1 MIAIIQA
8 RSSSKRFKNKVMKIV
23 YGKPLISYVIESVKK
38 SKKIKKIVVA
48 TSTNKSDDKL
58 VNFLI
63 KNKINF
69 YRGSLANVAMRLLD
83 AAKIYRVPYFVRIS
97 GDSPFIDY
105 KLINRAID
113 IKKKLFNKY
122 DLITNI
128 FPRTFSSGMSV
139 EIIKTKSLEKTI
151 NKFSKFDLEHVTAY
165 FYKNHNSFKIKN
177 FKSQKKTKIKYS
189 IDRPIEINRL
199 RRLFKNFP
207 DDKKN

>member
-113 IKKKLFNKY
+113 IKKKLSNKY

-128 FPRTFSSGMSV
+128 FPRTFPSGMSV
-139 EIIKTKSLEKTI
+139 EIIKTKTLEKTI
-151 NKFSKFDLEHVTAY
+151 DKFSKFDLEHVTPY
-165 FYKNHNSFKIKN
+165 FYNNHKFFKIRN
-177 FKSQKKTKIKYS
+177 FKSQKKIKKKYS
-189 IDRPIEINRL
+189 IDRPIDLNRL
-199 RRLFKNFP
+199 KGLFKNFS
-207 DDKKN
+207 